1 METRI
6 QFGPQ
11 FVLGILVII
20 VGVLFTLDNLDL
32 IEARDLF
39 RYWPALLII
48 YGVAKIVQSEH
59 TPGRAWGVV
68 VLVIGVL
75 FMLEKLH
82 ILDFRV
88 WDLWPV
94 FLILLGMSM
103 MWRSLDQQK
112 RTAEVKTSGAAEP
125 RPEIKDFVMMSGLKR
140 SNTSSDFRGGEV
152 TAIMGGVE
160 LDLRGASMKNSEAVL
175 EIFAFWGGIEI
186 RVPQDWNV
194 NVQAIPLLGGI
205 EDRTSRANPN
215 SGKTLII
222 RGYAIMGGADISN

>member
-1 METRI
+1 METKFR
-6 QFGPQ
+6 FGPQ

-20 VGVLFTLDNLDL
+20 IGVLFTLDNLDL

-39 RYWPALLII
+39 RYWPALLIM
-48 YGVAKIVQSEH
+48 YGVAKIVQCEH
-59 TPGRAWGVV
+59 TPGRAWGVM
-68 VLVIGVL
+68 VLFIGVL
-75 FMLEKLH
+75 FMLEKLY

-88 WDLWPV
+88 WDLWPI
-94 FLILLGMSM
+94 FLILLGVSM

-112 RTAEVKTSGAAEP
+112 RLGGLKPPGGDDP
-125 RPEIKDFVMMSGLKR
+125 RPEIKDFVVMSGLKR
-140 SNTSSDFRGGEV
+140 SSTSQDFRGGEV

-160 LDLRGASMKNSEAVL
+160 LDLRGASIKNGEAVL

-194 NVQAIPLLGGI
+194 NVQAMPLLGGI
-205 EDRTSRANPN
+205 EDRTSRVNPS

-222 RGYAIMGGADISN
+222 RGYAIMGGAEISN